1 VSSGGVAGLVDS
13 CFGVCVWVSSAGF
26 WMRMWIWGTGMDDLG
41 AVGVGF
47 WGTFGGRRRGLV
59 YGTVDDKEDLHG
71 THDLVGAV
79 QRSSVYMT
87 LSTFRSHQGQCDTIT
102 SISAYQPTCQAEQ
115 QQHPPTTDHQ
125 SPIQTHPIPLPS
137 TRTCVPSAPCLYLSI
152 SHTPSRHHRLQY
164 GSVDEYHTVTD

>member
-1 VSSGGVAGLVDS
+1 MSGRGDAWVVEVVLSSCLASLRS
-13 CFGVCVWVSSAGF
+13 GF

-137 TRTCVPSAPCLYLSI
+137 TRTCLYLSI